1 MFTSKKKTGLALWLS
16 ACATLLSAC
25 GAGVQSAKSG
35 APEPPPASPSAPPA
49 QPGYGQP
56 AAESPAGGAD
66 GDVALGSAGRAPA
79 TQSAPAPAGAPAREA
94 AKKEAASDP
103 ADRPGLGTQWGETRT
118 SRITTTPFSRND
130 ASNPF
135 AVSSL
140 FYNDEQGARAMANSS
155 GFRRTSAGLVD
166 VANGGIQVGLRDPQT
181 GSFLSGFVASDKSF
195 IVGEAGNRYTIV
207 IRNRTNAR
215 FECVVSVDGLD
226 VLDGKAASFG
236 KRGYLV
242 DPNGEVEIDGF
253 RQSVDAVA
261 AFRFGSVRG
270 SYAQQ
275 KHGDSRN
282 VGVIGFAFFNE
293 RGSSPF
299 PWTSDEIRRRQDANP
314 FPGQFATPPGR

>member
-1 MFTSKKKTGLALWLS
+1 MSTNKKTGLALVLA
-16 ACATLLSAC
+16 ACAALLSAC
-25 GAGVQSAKSG
+25 GASVQSAKSG
-35 APEPPPASPSAPPA
+35 PGEPAPSAPPA
-49 QPGYGQP
+49 PPGQAQP
-56 AAESPAGGAD
+56 AAEASPQAGAD
-66 GDVALGSAGRAPA
+66 GDASFGSAGRGAPA
-79 TQSAPAPAGAPAREA
+79 TQSAPAGAPAREA

-140 FYNDEQGARAMANSS
+140 FYNDEQGARAMANSA

-166 VANGGIQVGLRDPQT
+166 VANGGIQVGLRDPST
-181 GSFLSGFVASDKSF
+181 GSFLSGFVAGDKSF

-207 IRNRTNAR
+207 IKNRTNAR
-215 FECVVSVDGLD
+215 FECIVSVDGLD
-226 VLDGKAASFG
+226 VLDGKAASFS

-253 RQSVDAVA
+253 RQSTDSVA